1 MNLKYT
7 KVIFILIIIIL
18 ILVSVY
24 MIYMKDSKA
33 IAEGGN
39 NSKETIITKDI
50 IIGITTFDT
59 INPLLTKSLELQHIT
74 KLIYEPLINITQDF
88 DLEPAIAK
96 EWSKIDERIYLVKID
111 GDKKF
116 SNRNRVKIEDIEF
129 TINKI
134 KEEDSIYNENVENI
148 EKIEKIDESTFKI
161 YLKEKQAFF
170 EYLLCFP
177 IVEKTTYNIQKPYGT
192 GEYRIN
198 NIEDKQ
204 IEIVNE
210 ERKISIKIYED
221 IAELYNNFSRG
232 NVDYILTQNINYEEY
247 IGNIGFNETLI
258 TAREFYYISCAGIK
272 NIEVRNEIAKNIN
285 KEKIVYDLYNNKYKV
300 AKSPLD
306 YGSYLNIE
314 ENKTNIINTKLKNI
328 ITISSSEENK
338 KIAEAIKNQLEEKGI
353 KLQNYINTNANLIL
367 KKQVVPIVPDISIYF
382 EDEESKKEIQ
392 TINEIENKEIL
403 KQKYKEIL
411 EEYYKQQPFISLFFN
426 NYIILTNENLKGDFS
441 GNWYNIFYNVD
452 TWYKNLL

>member
-7 KVIFILIIIIL
+7 KVIFTLIIIIL
-18 ILVSVY
+18 ILVSIY
-24 MIYMKDSKA
+24 MIYIKDSKA
-33 IAEGGN
+33 VDEGVANG
-39 NSKETIITKDI
+39 KEIIITKDI
-50 IIGITTFDT
+50 VIGITAFDT

-111 GDKKF
+111 EDKKW
-116 SNRNRVKIEDIEF
+116 SNGNRVKIEDIEF

-134 KEEDSIYNENVENI
+134 KEEDSIYNENVKNV

-177 IVEKTTYNIQKPYGT
+177 IVEENTYNIQKPYGT
-192 GEYRIN
+192 GKYKLN

-204 IEIVNE
+204 IEIANK
-210 ERKISIKIYED
+210 ERKIIIKIYED

-258 TAREFYYISCAGIK
+258 TAREFYYISCENIE
-272 NIEVRNEIAKNIN
+272 NIEVRKAISKNIN

-314 ENKTNIINTKLKNI
+314 ENKTSIINTKVKNA

-338 KIAEAIKNQLEEKGI
+338 KIAEVIKNQLEEKGI
-353 KLQNYINTNANLIL
+353 KVENYINTNANLIL
-367 KKQVVPIVPDISIYF
+367 KKQVAPIVPDISVYF

-392 TINEIENKEIL
+392 NINEIENKEIL

-411 EEYYKQQPFISLFFN
+411 EKYYKEQPFISLFFN

-441 GNWYNIFYNVD
+441 GNWYNIFYNID
-452 TWYKNLL
+452 TWYKVR

>member
-7 KVIFILIIIIL
+7 KVIFTLIIIIL
-18 ILVSVY
+18 ILVSIY
-24 MIYMKDSKA
+24 MIYIKDSKA
-33 IAEGGN
+33 SDEGVTNG
-39 NSKETIITKDI
+39 KEIIITKDI
-50 IIGITTFDT
+50 IIGITAFDT

-96 EWSKIDERIYLVKID
+96 EWSRIDERIYLVKID
-111 GDKKF
+111 EDKKW
-116 SNRNRVKIEDIEF
+116 SNGNRVKIEDIEF

-148 EKIEKIDESTFKI
+148 EKVEKIDESTFKI
-161 YLKEKQAFF
+161 HLKEKQAFF

-177 IVEKTTYNIQKPYGT
+177 IVEENTYNIQKPYGT
-192 GEYRIN
+192 GKYKLN

-204 IEIVNE
+204 IEIANS
-210 ERKISIKIYED
+210 ERKIIIKIYND
-221 IAELYNNFSRG
+221 IAELYNNFSRE

-258 TAREFYYISCAGIK
+258 TAREFYYISCED
-272 NIEVRNEIAKNIN
+272 IESIEIRNEIAKNIN

-300 AKSPLD
+300 AKTPLD
-306 YGSYLNIE
+306 YGNYLNIE
-314 ENKTNIINTKLKNI
+314 ENKPNIVNKKVKNI

-382 EDEESKKEIQ
+382 EDEEKKKEIQ
-392 TINEIENKEIL
+392 NINEIEDKEIL

-411 EEYYKQQPFISLFFN
+411 EEYYKEQPFISLFFN

-441 GNWYNIFYNVD
+441 GNWYNIFYNID
-452 TWYKNLL
+452 TWYKIL

>member
-7 KVIFILIIIIL
+7 KVIFTLIIIIL
-18 ILVSVY
+18 ILVSIY
-24 MIYMKDSKA
+24 MIYIKDSKA
-33 IAEGGN
+33 SDEGVTNG
-39 NSKETIITKDI
+39 KEIIITKDI
-50 IIGITTFDT
+50 IIGITAFDT

-96 EWSKIDERIYLVKID
+96 EWSRIDERIYLVKID
-111 GDKKF
+111 EDKKW
-116 SNRNRVKIEDIEF
+116 SNGNRVKIEDIEF

-148 EKIEKIDESTFKI
+148 EKVEKIDESTFKI
-161 YLKEKQAFF
+161 HLKEKQAFF

-177 IVEKTTYNIQKPYGT
+177 IVEKETYNIQKPYGT
-192 GEYRIN
+192 GKYKLN

-204 IEIVNE
+204 IEIANS
-210 ERKISIKIYED
+210 ERKIIIKIYND
-221 IAELYNNFSRG
+221 IAELYNNFSRE

-258 TAREFYYISCAGIK
+258 TAREFYYISCED
-272 NIEVRNEIAKNIN
+272 IESIEIRNEIAKNIN

-300 AKSPLD
+300 AKTPLD
-306 YGSYLNIE
+306 YGNYLNIE
-314 ENKTNIINTKLKNI
+314 ENKPNIVNKKVKNI

-382 EDEESKKEIQ
+382 EDEEKKKEIQ
-392 TINEIENKEIL
+392 NINEIEDKEIL

-411 EEYYKQQPFISLFFN
+411 EEYYKEQPFISLFFN

-441 GNWYNIFYNVD
+441 GNWYNIFYNID
-452 TWYKNLL
+452 TWYKIL